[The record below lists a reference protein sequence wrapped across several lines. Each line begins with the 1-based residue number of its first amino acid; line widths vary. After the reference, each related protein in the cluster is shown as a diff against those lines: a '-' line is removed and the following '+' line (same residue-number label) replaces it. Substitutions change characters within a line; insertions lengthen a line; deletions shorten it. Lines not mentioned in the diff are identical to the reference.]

1 MYDGKLELIYQEKGV
16 KEKIRE
22 KCDRNCNLIN
32 INFEIFSS
40 EENRMKK
47 FQLSNPNLTF
57 LTVKLAKYNS
67 TALKLELNR
76 YQDENKGFRMLKK
89 PLKINEEFE
98 LCIVEINV
106 HVKNEKSMKEFFFL
120 EYLTNHSK
128 SSDSFRIFGVYET
141 INGSHLFPL
150 HPI

>member
-1 MYDGKLELIYQEKGV
+1 M
-16 KEKIRE
+16 
-22 KCDRNCNLIN
+22 
-32 INFEIFSS
+32 S

-47 FQLSNPNLTF
+47 FQLSNPNPTF

-67 TALKLELNR
+67 TTLKLELNR

-98 LCIVEINV
+98 LCQFCIVEINV
-106 HVKNEKSMKEFFFL
+106 HVKNEKSMKEFFFF
-120 EYLTNHSK
+120 EFLTNHSK
-128 SSDSFRIFGVYET
+128 SSDSFRMFGVYET
-141 INGSHLFPL
+141 INGSLLFPL